1 MGILKYL
8 SIESYWNNSNFY
20 TNIISCI
27 ILKNFY
33 FLLAKYLIFLVKE
46 EKEINSDLQD
56 DNDPEEK

>member
-8 SIESYWNNSNFY
+8 FIESFWNNSNLY

-27 ILKNFY
+27 ILKNY
-33 FLLAKYLIFLVKE
+33 FLLAKYLNFP
-46 EKEINSDLQD
+46 EKEIKNDLQD